1 MRPARMA
8 LAAALGL
15 ALATGAAAQGGMGG
29 GMGGGGMGGG
39 RGMWQGIVTKL
50 CPADIEKHCATVPA
64 AGQRDCLAGKI
75 NELSEPCLTAVEST
89 AVDRGPGTG
98 PVASLCMTEIAK
110 FCPEVEHVQGQVR
123 RCLTEHKAELAQPCV
138 VALENTG
145 PAWAR

>member
-1 MRPARMA
+1 MRPAKTA

-29 GMGGGGMGGG
+29 G
-39 RGMWQGIVTKL
+39 RGMWQGVVTKL
-50 CPADIEKHCATVPA
+50 CPAEIARHCATVPA
-64 AGQRDCLAGKI
+64 AAQRDCLAGKI
-75 NELSEPCLTAVEST
+75 KELPEPCLTAVEST
-89 AVDRGPGTG
+89 GADRGPGSG

-123 RCLTEHKAELAQPCV
+123 RCLMQHSAELGTPCT

>member
-1 MRPARMA
+1 MRPAKTAR
-8 LAAALGL
+8 AAALGL

-29 GMGGGGMGGG
+29 G
-39 RGMWQGIVTKL
+39 RGMWQGVVTKL
-50 CPADIEKHCATVPA
+50 CPAEIARHCATVPA
-64 AGQRDCLAGKI
+64 AAQRDCLAGKI
-75 NELSEPCLTAVEST
+75 KELPEPCLTAVEST
-89 AVDRGPGTG
+89 GADRGPGSG

-123 RCLTEHKAELAQPCV
+123 RCLMQHSAELGTPCT